1 MLLINNKKKL
11 AQKIFELKKIGRKIN
26 FIPTMGN
33 LHHGHISLIKAA
45 KKKNFVRL
53 VSIYVNPH
61 QFDDNC
67 FYQKDISYLHN
78 SFWMIFIPE

>member
-61 QFDDNC
+61 QFDDK
-67 FYQKDISYLHN
+67 KDFLRN
-78 SFWMIFIPE
+78 TN